1 MVKPVLEPTR
11 DTLVQ
16 LSLALQDFQFEHN
29 PGERLKT
36 ARLMQAALKKPSPP
50 LARQALPRL
59 YHAPLAKSR
68 RSFGPLLGVDHFC
81 KTEA

>member
-11 DTLVQ
+11 TRTRDTLAQ

-36 ARLMQAALKKPSPP
+36 ARLMQAVLKK
-50 LARQALPRL
+50 
-59 YHAPLAKSR
+59 AKSTTSQASAAKALS
-68 RSFGPLLGVDHFC
+68 RSIGQ
-81 KTEA
+81 KQA